1 MSYEQITFERDGSVA
16 RLTLN
21 RPDKLNAM
29 TGVMSDELMDALTAI
44 EKDPELRAVLL
55 TGAGRGFCA
64 GQDLTEFDDAY
75 RKGERPDIKDHL
87 AHTYHRLIPAIT
99 GLPKPIVCA
108 VNGVAAGAGV
118 SLALA
123 SDIRIAGASAR
134 FTQAFVKIGLV
145 PDSGGTYLLPRAVG
159 YAKALELSL
168 TGDLIDAGTAREIGL
183 VSLVVPDEELGNEAG
198 ELAARLAAMPT
209 VALGEAKRLLQAS
222 LAPALEEALRREA
235 EAQAR
240 MGQTEDHLEGVTA
253 FAEKREPKFTGR

>member
-1 MSYEQITFERDGSVA
+1 MAYEQITFDRDGSVA

-29 TGVMSDELMDALTAI
+29 TGVMSDELMDALADV

-64 GQDLTEFDDAY
+64 GQDLTEFDDTY

-87 AHTYHRLIPAIT
+87 AHTYHRLIPAMT

-183 VSLVVPDEELGNEAG
+183 VSLVVPDDELGNEAR

-222 LAPALEEALRREA
+222 LAPALEEALQREA

-253 FAEKREPKFTGR
+253 FAEKREPRFRGQ

>member
-1 MSYEQITFERDGSVA
+1 MTYEAIIAEAEDGVGV
-16 RLTLN
+16 LTLN

-29 TGVMSDELMDALTAI
+29 TGVMSDELMDALARV

-75 RKGERPDIKDHL
+75 RKGERPDIEAHL
-87 AHTYHRLIPAIT
+87 AHTYHRLIPAMT

-183 VSLVVPDEELGNEAG
+183 VSLVVSDDELGNEAR

-209 VALGEAKRLLQAS
+209 AALGETKRLLQAS
-222 LAPALEEALRREA
+222 LAPALQEALEREA
-235 EAQAR
+235 DAQAR
-240 MGQTEDHLEGVTA
+240 MGQTADHLEGVTA
-253 FAEKREPKFTGR
+253 FAEKREPRFTGR